1 MLQELRK
8 GRGKAQNRFSSLQGA
23 RQVTVKSPWAAAA
36 GTGVVRKSGSST
48 SGQLLLV
55 RAAHGPSRPAPR
67 CCGDGH
73 RSRLPC
79 VQSAISAVSRVR
91 GSSSQPHT
99 HVAQHRRPHGN
110 AGALS
115 KPWTRREARS
125 SALWLGPGSSPPG
138 RKRDA
143 GSGPSWPRARRP
155 QGPEDTALTTCRTQA
170 SAQTALAR
178 QQVAQDHL
186 PAPQSPS
193 VSVTTYVTGL
203 W

>member
-110 AGALS
+110 AG
-115 KPWTRREARS
+115 RS
-125 SALWLGPGSSPPG
+125 VNPGPEEKRAAPRCGWAPAPPHRGGNGTQGLGPPG
-138 RKRDA
+138 RA
-143 GSGPSWPRARRP
+143 HGGRR
-155 QGPEDTALTTCRTQA
+155 GRRTQ
-170 SAQTALAR
+170 
-178 QQVAQDHL
+178 
-186 PAPQSPS
+186 P
-193 VSVTTYVTGL
+193 
-203 W
+203 